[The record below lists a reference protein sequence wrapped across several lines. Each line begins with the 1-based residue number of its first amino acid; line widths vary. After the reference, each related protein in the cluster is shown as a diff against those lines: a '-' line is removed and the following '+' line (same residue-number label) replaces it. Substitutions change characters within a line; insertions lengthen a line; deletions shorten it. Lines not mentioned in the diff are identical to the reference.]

1 MKPPCERDCP
11 RRTAECHA
19 KCAPYLAYEEA
30 KQAEYRENGA
40 ERDRNAYTAVTECS
54 EIEKNG
60 VAEMNLKPEELV
72 KALRRC
78 NMHETNGCQ
87 GCAVRIYL
95 ACENIMRREAAD
107 QIERD
112 QKEIEALR
120 EELENLKKPL
130 DVEIF
135 DEEGREYIDYVCP
148 KCKETI
154 TQARK
159 DARTVILAVRKYH
172 EDCGQPLRWPMAGT
186 KYGTRYRGMPKPP
199 KEDV

>member
-1 MKPPCERDCP
+1 M
-11 RRTAECHA
+11 
-19 KCAPYLAYEEA
+19 
-30 KQAEYRENGA
+30 
-40 ERDRNAYTAVTECS
+40 
-54 EIEKNG
+54 
-60 VAEMNLKPEELV
+60 MNLKPEELIREAMRANPEEGI
-72 KALRRC
+72 KELRKSSESTTTC
-78 NMHETNGCQ
+78 C
-87 GCAVRIYL
+87 CAVQTTNEWYKL
-95 ACENIMRREAAD
+95 LMREAAD

-112 QKEIEALR
+112 QKEIAELR

-186 KYGTRYRGMPKPP
+186 KYGTRYRGMPEPL

>member
-1 MKPPCERDCP
+1 M
-11 RRTAECHA
+11 
-19 KCAPYLAYEEA
+19 
-30 KQAEYRENGA
+30 
-40 ERDRNAYTAVTECS
+40 
-54 EIEKNG
+54 
-60 VAEMNLKPEELV
+60 EMSPKELV
-72 KALRRC
+72 KVLLYCGNGGDCDSCCHPCHGEHGEFEWRCLAPLLLRSA
-78 NMHETNGCQ
+78 T
-87 GCAVRIYL
+87 
-95 ACENIMRREAAD
+95 

-186 KYGTRYRGMPKPP
+186 KYGTRYRGMPEPP

>member
-1 MKPPCERDCP
+1 
-11 RRTAECHA
+11 
-19 KCAPYLAYEEA
+19 
-30 KQAEYRENGA
+30 
-40 ERDRNAYTAVTECS
+40 
-54 EIEKNG
+54 
-60 VAEMNLKPEELV
+60 MNLKPEELV
-72 KALRRC
+72 KALRHC
-78 NMHETNGCQ
+78 SNDYPCKTCPVELQKDESTCIGVLFKHC
-87 GCAVRIYL
+87 I
-95 ACENIMRREAAD
+95 D

-112 QKEIEALR
+112 QKEIAELR

-186 KYGTRYRGMPKPP
+186 KYGTRYRGMPEPL

>member
-1 MKPPCERDCP
+1 
-11 RRTAECHA
+11 
-19 KCAPYLAYEEA
+19 
-30 KQAEYRENGA
+30 
-40 ERDRNAYTAVTECS
+40 
-54 EIEKNG
+54 
-60 VAEMNLKPEELV
+60 MNLKPEELV
-72 KALRRC
+72 KVLLYCGNGGDCDSCCHPCHGEHGEFEWRCLGPLLLR
-78 NMHETNGCQ
+78 
-87 GCAVRIYL
+87 
-95 ACENIMRREAAD
+95 AAT

-112 QKEIEALR
+112 QKELAALR

-186 KYGTRYRGMPKPP
+186 KYGTRYRGMPEPL

>member
-1 MKPPCERDCP
+1 
-11 RRTAECHA
+11 
-19 KCAPYLAYEEA
+19 
-30 KQAEYRENGA
+30 
-40 ERDRNAYTAVTECS
+40 
-54 EIEKNG
+54 
-60 VAEMNLKPEELV
+60 MNLKPEELV
-72 KALRRC
+72 KALREDC
-78 NMHETNGCQ
+78 KTCSENP
-87 GCAVRIYL
+87 I
-95 ACENIMRREAAD
+95 CENGTNLAGLYCANKDAAD
-107 QIERD
+107 QIEHDRR
-112 QKEIEALR
+112 EIAELR

-186 KYGTRYRGMPKPP
+186 KYGTRYRGMPEPP

>member
-1 MKPPCERDCP
+1 M
-11 RRTAECHA
+11 
-19 KCAPYLAYEEA
+19 
-30 KQAEYRENGA
+30 
-40 ERDRNAYTAVTECS
+40 
-54 EIEKNG
+54 
-60 VAEMNLKPEELV
+60 MNLKPEDLV
-72 KALRRC
+72 KALREDC
-78 NMHETNGCQ
+78 KTCSENP
-87 GCAVRIYL
+87 I
-95 ACENIMRREAAD
+95 CENGTNLAGLYCANKDAAD
-107 QIERD
+107 QIEHDRR
-112 QKEIEALR
+112 EIAELR

-186 KYGTRYRGMPKPP
+186 KYGTRYRGMPEPP

>member
-1 MKPPCERDCP
+1 
-11 RRTAECHA
+11 
-19 KCAPYLAYEEA
+19 
-30 KQAEYRENGA
+30 
-40 ERDRNAYTAVTECS
+40 
-54 EIEKNG
+54 
-60 VAEMNLKPEELV
+60 MNLKPEELV
-72 KALRRC
+72 KALRFC
-78 NMHETNGCQ
+78 GKHECVTCPCDIGECIRMVY
-87 GCAVRIYL
+87 A
-95 ACENIMRREAAD
+95 AAD
-107 QIERD
+107 QIEHD

-186 KYGTRYRGMPKPP
+186 KYGTRYRGMPEPP
-199 KEDV
+199 KEDG

>member
-1 MKPPCERDCP
+1 
-11 RRTAECHA
+11 
-19 KCAPYLAYEEA
+19 
-30 KQAEYRENGA
+30 
-40 ERDRNAYTAVTECS
+40 
-54 EIEKNG
+54 
-60 VAEMNLKPEELV
+60 MNLKPEELV
-72 KALRRC
+72 KALREDC
-78 NMHETNGCQ
+78 KTCSENP
-87 GCAVRIYL
+87 I
-95 ACENIMRREAAD
+95 CENGTNLAGLYCANKDAAD

-112 QKEIEALR
+112 QKEIEELR

-172 EDCGQPLRWPMAGT
+172 EDCGQPLRWPMKGT
-186 KYGTRYRGMPKPP
+186 KYGTRYRGMPEAPEEGGKH
-199 KEDV
+199 E

>member
-1 MKPPCERDCP
+1 
-11 RRTAECHA
+11 
-19 KCAPYLAYEEA
+19 
-30 KQAEYRENGA
+30 
-40 ERDRNAYTAVTECS
+40 
-54 EIEKNG
+54 
-60 VAEMNLKPEELV
+60 MNLKPEEMV
-72 KALRRC
+72 NALRCCEDGDCWCCCLHNDAQRC
-78 NMHETNGCQ
+78 QETLLLGS
-87 GCAVRIYL
+87 
-95 ACENIMRREAAD
+95 AAD

-172 EDCGQPLRWPMAGT
+172 EDCGQPLRWPMKGT
-186 KYGTRYRGMPKPP
+186 KYGTRYRGMPEAPEEGGKH
-199 KEDV
+199 E

>member
-1 MKPPCERDCP
+1 
-11 RRTAECHA
+11 
-19 KCAPYLAYEEA
+19 
-30 KQAEYRENGA
+30 
-40 ERDRNAYTAVTECS
+40 
-54 EIEKNG
+54 
-60 VAEMNLKPEELV
+60 MNLKPKELV
-72 KALRRC
+72 KALRSC
-78 NMHETNGCQ
+78 PDLPTGNS
-87 GCAVRIYL
+87 GCAGCMFASLYEP
-95 ACENIMRREAAD
+95 ACTDLLLRHAAD

-112 QKEIEALR
+112 QKEIAELR

-186 KYGTRYRGMPKPP
+186 KYGTRYRGMPEPL